1 MKREDAKHEPK
12 HRWQYGLRGRA
23 VILLLTVVAVF
34 STLGCA
40 SNRANRWIT
49 TGAGFA
55 TGFAVGT
62 ATAPAGERKE
72 LHSVYWGA
80 LVGLG
85 AALVAG
91 EVFSDEAEIS
101 KLRQENKNLGLQLEL
116 IQNANTILLKEGKG
130 YFKSPGGEE
139 LFSSGKARWRLY
151 QIDKWVRSGP
161 NQLFHQDKMVELVP
175 LGDEDKK

>member
-1 MKREDAKHEPK
+1 MKKM
-12 HRWQYGLRGRA
+12 YL
-23 VILLLTVVAVF
+23 ILAIVLGIAAT
-34 STLGCA
+34 GCA

-49 TGAGFA
+49 TGAGVA

-72 LHSVYWGA
+72 LHSVYWAA

-85 AALVAG
+85 AAVVAG
-91 EVFSDEAEIS
+91 EVFSDEAEIA

-116 IQNANTILLKEGKG
+116 IQNANTVLLKEGKG
-130 YFKSPGGEE
+130 YFKSPTGEE

-175 LGDEDKK
+175 LTDEDKK

>member
-1 MKREDAKHEPK
+1 MKQK
-12 HRWQYGLRGRA
+12 YLILVLVLGLG
-23 VILLLTVVAVF
+23 VI
-34 STLGCA
+34 GCA
-40 SNRANRWIT
+40 SNRANRWLT
-49 TGAGFA
+49 TGAGFT

-80 LVGLG
+80 LAGLG
-85 AALVAG
+85 AALIAG

-116 IQNANTILLKEGKG
+116 IQNANMVLLKEGKG
-130 YFKSPGGEE
+130 YFKSPTGEE

-175 LGDEDKK
+175 IGDEDKK